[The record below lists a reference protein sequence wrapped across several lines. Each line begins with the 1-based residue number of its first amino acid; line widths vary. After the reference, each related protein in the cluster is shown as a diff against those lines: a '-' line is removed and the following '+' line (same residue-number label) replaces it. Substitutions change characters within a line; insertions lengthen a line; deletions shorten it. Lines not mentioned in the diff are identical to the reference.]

1 VARVLV
7 LDGHCSAALAFV
19 RSLGRAGHWVAVGAA
34 AGHFAPAALS
44 RYCGLVLE
52 YPPPITGASA
62 FVECVLGLCRRL
74 SFDLVVPLTD
84 ATMWPLSNHTGLFRG
99 VAVVAVSDP
108 DSVRRASDKHQVT
121 TSAQELDVPAP
132 DTRLVKCVRDLG
144 PDLVWEFPVVL
155 KDRFSVRWVG
165 DKGVAGSVIYAYSKE
180 DLLEKVRRRL
190 DAVGDVLLQ
199 QFIDGVGV
207 GFSCFAHKGEVFVPF
222 QWQRIREKDPRGS
235 GSSARKSVEVE
246 PAVFEY
252 SQKLIKWTGIQGLSM
267 VEFKKDRRSGRFV
280 LMEVNGRAW
289 GSLQLPI
296 HCGLD
301 YPAFLLRWYLEH
313 CSPPKQIDYADGITC
328 RWFAADL
335 QHLENLW
342 QGRPPGWPFKYP
354 SFWGSAIKVAIPW
367 YPGLRY
373 DDLSLLD
380 PRPGLAGVG
389 RWVRSHVMG
398 GS

>member
-1 VARVLV
+1 LARVLV

-19 RSLGRAGHWVAVGAA
+19 RSLGRAGHSVAVGAV
-34 AGHFAPAALS
+34 AGCFAPAALS
-44 RYCGLVLE
+44 RYCAVTVE
-52 YPPPITGASA
+52 YPPPTKGACA
-62 FVECVLGLCRRL
+62 FVECVSDLCRRF

-84 ATMWPLSNHTGLFRG
+84 ATMWPLSNHTGKFLG
-99 VAVVAVSDP
+99 TAVVAVSDP
-108 DSVRRASDKHQVT
+108 DSVQRASDKYRVT
-121 TSAQELDVPAP
+121 SCARELGVPVP
-132 DTRLVKCVRDLG
+132 DTKLIESVHDLT
-144 PDLVWEFPVVL
+144 PDLACEFPLVL

-165 DKGVAGSVIYAYSKE
+165 DKGVAGSVAYAYSKR
-180 DLLEKVRRRL
+180 DLLEKAKLRL

-199 QFIDGVGV
+199 QFIEGGGV
-207 GFSCFAHKGEVFVPF
+207 GFSCFALNGDVYIPF

-235 GSSARKSVEVE
+235 GSSARKSLEVE

-267 VEFKKDRRSGRFV
+267 VEFKKHRRSGRFV
-280 LMEVNGRAW
+280 LMEVNGRPW

-313 CSPPKQIDYADGITC
+313 CAPPKQIDYADGITC

-354 SFWGSAIKVAIPW
+354 SFWSSAIKIAIPW